1 MIDDESDYFA
11 TETGTWLTNS
21 EKAALQK
28 REEELR
34 SVRHGSRRDR
44 KITFDFAGR
53 RIVETAKSV
62 DMYNVD
68 DEVIQQVHYG
78 SGRTSG
84 DGGAVFTKD
93 DFCNLV
99 NPDIETNPPKVI
111 FATLVVIVKCRVIRR
126 GLTLSYSPFRNQN
139 VPRRS
144 HSLSGI
150 HILL

>member
-34 SVRHGSRRDR
+34 SVRHSSRRDR

-53 RIVETAKSV
+53 RIVETAESV

-68 DEVIQQVHYG
+68 DDVIQQVHYG
-78 SGRTSG
+78 SGQIRG

-99 NPDIETNPPKVI
+99 NPDIETNPPKVSND
-111 FATLVVIVKCRVIRR
+111 FSNVGHL
-126 GLTLSYSPFRNQN
+126 YYNSPFVCRCSKQQ
-139 VPRRS
+139 VA
-144 HSLSGI
+144 
-150 HILL
+150 ILA